1 MRIRTSVQ
9 VALIVG
15 ACTVLAP
22 IYGPSIRARAATPQ
36 DDLDKSFK
44 SLATVYS
51 ILEDNYADPISSE
64 KAIYQGAI
72 PGMLRT
78 LDPHSN
84 FLDPTEY
91 SDMQRKQRA
100 QYFGI
105 GMLISMDGPKVI
117 AMEPFPGSPAWRADL
132 RRGDVIVAVDGK
144 DVTKKDSA
152 RGRRY
157 AARPARQPGARH
169 RDARRRHRTRDGDRD
184 PRRNRN
190 QPGGRFLAQA
200 RHRFPQGHQ
209 LRSAER
215 VARRGSRPA
224 EAWTNPK
231 SRA

>member
-1 MRIRTSVQ
+1 MKIRTSVQ

-44 SLATVYS
+44 AIATALSL
-51 ILEDNYADPISSE
+51 LEQNYADPISSE

-91 SDMQRKQRA
+91 QDMQRKQRA

-117 AMEPFPGSPAWRADL
+117 AMEPFPGSPAWRAHL
-132 RRGDVIVAVDGK
+132 RGPDRLIAVSGQAATQNDPAGL
-144 DVTKKDSA
+144 A
-152 RGRRY
+152 R
-157 AARPARQPGARH
+157 
-169 RDARRRHRTRDGDRD
+169 
-184 PRRNRN
+184 
-190 QPGGRFLAQA
+190 
-200 RHRFPQGHQ
+200 
-209 LRSAER
+209 
-215 VARRGSRPA
+215 
-224 EAWTNPK
+224 
-231 SRA
+231 

>member
-1 MRIRTSVQ
+1 MKIRTSVQ

-22 IYGPSIRARAATPQ
+22 LYGPSIRARAAAPQ

-44 SLATVYS
+44 ALASVYS
-51 ILEDNYADPISSE
+51 LLEQNYADPISSE

-91 SDMQRKQRA
+91 ADMQRKQRA

-105 GMLISMDGPKVI
+105 GMLISMDGAKVI

-152 RGRRY
+152 GVADMLRGQRGTPVRVTVM
-157 AARPARQPGARH
+157 REGATEPVTVTVIRGEIETSLV
-169 RDARRRHRTRDGDRD
+169 DA
-184 PRRNRN
+184 
-190 QPGGRFLAQA
+190 FC
-200 RHRFPQGHQ
+200 
-209 LRSAER
+209 
-215 VARRGSRPA
+215 
-224 EAWTNPK
+224 
-231 SRA
+231 

>member
-22 IYGPSIRARAATPQ
+22 LYGPSIRARPPLPAGRPRQELQGACRG
-36 DDLDKSFK
+36 
-44 SLATVYS
+44 VYS
-51 ILEDNYADPISSE
+51 LLEQNYADPVSSE

-91 SDMQRKQRA
+91 QDMQRKQRA
-100 QYFGI
+100 QYYGI
-105 GMLISMDGPKVI
+105 GMLISMDGTKVI

-132 RRGDVIVAVDGK
+132 RRGDVIIAVDGK

-152 RGRRY
+152 GRRRH

-169 RDARRRHRTRDGDRD
+169 RDARGRDRTGDGHGD
-184 PRRNRN
+184 PRR
-190 QPGGRFLAQA
+190 
-200 RHRFPQGHQ
+200 
-209 LRSAER
+209 E
-215 VARRGSRPA
+215 SRPA
-224 EAWTNPK
+224 WWMR
-231 SRA
+231 SG